1 MESYTTNNNEQ
12 IAQSEINAAEESQW
26 DNDERILKKI
36 SKKKKKMKKLK
47 KLIKKYG
54 YAPKEKRK
62 YKKLKKNVYALQ
74 KRRKSQKKEDRFD
87 KFRYD
92 VRLELM
98 NLKYR
103 EQLLMMLLISDDP
116 KGREMLTTKMI
127 EQGMR
132 KPDLLGG
139 DVYDV

>member
-1 MESYTTNNNEQ
+1 MESYTINNNNEQ

-26 DNDERILKKI
+26 DNDEKI
-36 SKKKKKMKKLK
+36 SKKKKKMKNLK
-47 KLIKKYG
+47 KLIKKHG

-62 YKKLKKNVYALQ
+62 YKKLKKNVHALQ
-74 KRRKSQKKEDRFD
+74 KRRKSQKMEDRFD

-103 EQLLMMLLISDDP
+103 EQLLMMLLISDHP

-127 EQGMR
+127 EQGMK
-132 KPDLLGG
+132 KPDLLGV